1 VDDADG
7 GRDEQDRREHETE
20 AGDEQRA
27 LVAGHL
33 GIQLCGRISRSVA
46 GPTSVEARWAGTFIF
61 VVAVYSVA
69 AHGRETLA
77 AAALVGAV
85 VAVETLTDRSSTAST
100 IGPGRRRSRP

>member
-46 GPTSVEARWAGTFIF
+46 GPTSVEARWAGTLIF

-69 AHGRETLA
+69 RT
-77 AAALVGAV
+77 V
-85 VAVETLTDRSSTAST
+85 
-100 IGPGRRRSRP
+100 GRRSLPPRLSVLSSRSRR